1 MPKRAIA
8 ASTTALFA
16 LFLVASPVLADTE
29 HGGTATSID
38 WRLVAIFSALGTL
51 AFYLILERVNRG
63 R

>member
-1 MPKRAIA
+1 L
-8 ASTTALFA
+8 ALV
-16 LFLVASPVLADTE
+16 LVASPVFADTE